1 MSLIEKKFYSEEIL
15 ARDFVA
21 KSQFLDN
28 EFIETDAVKII
39 QLCRERKTE
48 RTQLDAF
55 LSEYGLSNKEGVALM
70 CLAESLLRIPDT
82 LTRNILISEKITAGA
97 WEAHLNKADS
107 LLVNASTWGLLLAGK
122 MIHPSK
128 EL

>member
-21 KSQFLDN
+21 KSQFLDK

-39 QLCRERKTE
+39 QLCRDRKTE

-82 LTRNILISEKITAGA
+82 LTRNILISENVEGNMRI
-97 WEAHLNKADS
+97 
-107 LLVNASTWGLLLAGK
+107 V
-122 MIHPSK
+122 
-128 EL
+128 